1 MVVSDTTG
9 NVKKTR
15 RLICQK
21 WPWIFNCG
29 DPCHQLNLMSKD
41 VIVGS
46 KTHPKIKGFSNVMTA
61 VSAITNYFSHSNYGQ
76 FWLRKELDKEAD
88 KRGVEAAGTTRFSS
102 FSTNA
107 KSVARCFGPMQ
118 RAHATGKLKFET
130 QAVSLQPQLESH
142 FC

>member
-1 MVVSDTTG
+1 
-9 NVKKTR
+9 
-15 RLICQK
+15 
-21 WPWIFNCG
+21 
-29 DPCHQLNLMSKD
+29 
-41 VIVGS
+41 
-46 KTHPKIKGFSNVMTA
+46 MTA